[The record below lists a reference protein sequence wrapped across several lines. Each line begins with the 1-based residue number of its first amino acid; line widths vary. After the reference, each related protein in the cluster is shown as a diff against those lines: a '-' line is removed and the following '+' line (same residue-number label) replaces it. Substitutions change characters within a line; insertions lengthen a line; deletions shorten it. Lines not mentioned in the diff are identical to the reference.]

1 MTNPLREQPI
11 LKGLQGIILFF
22 SNFEALGSLL
32 LRLGVGIAFISY
44 GLGKFPLPPEGLIE
58 YFNLSPF
65 IASLVAISELSTGII
80 LIISHFLKNSIG
92 HTLTRLAG
100 LNIVVLMICIF
111 VVAHRDWFITREL
124 FTNIQIFLL
133 IGGFYF
139 LVKGN
144 KI

>member
-1 MTNPLREQPI
+1 M
-11 LKGLQGIILFF
+11 KIIKINNMNKLFLNFNNFF

-32 LRLGVGIAFISY
+32 LRLGVGIAFILY
-44 GLGKFPLPPEGLIE
+44 GLGKFPLPPEGLTE

-92 HTLTRLAG
+92 NTLTRLAG

>member
-1 MTNPLREQPI
+1 MNKIFLNFNN
-11 LKGLQGIILFF
+11 FF

-32 LRLGVGIAFISY
+32 LRLGVGIAFILY
-44 GLGKFPLPPEGLIE
+44 GLGKFPLPPEGLTE

-100 LNIVVLMICIF
+100 LNIVVLMMCIF
-111 VVAHRDWFITREL
+111 VKSSLVINQSLCAT
-124 FTNIQIFLL
+124 TNMQIIKTTIFKPAS
-133 IGGFYF
+133 
-139 LVKGN
+139 LVKV
-144 KI
+144 

>member
-1 MTNPLREQPI
+1 MYKMFLNFNN
-11 LKGLQGIILFF
+11 FF

-32 LRLGVGIAFISY
+32 LRLGVGIAFILY
-44 GLGKFPLPPEGLIE
+44 GLGKFPLPPEGLTE

-100 LNIVVLMICIF
+100 LNIIVLMICIF
-111 VVAHRDWFITREL
+111 VVAHKDWFITREL

>member
-1 MTNPLREQPI
+1 MN
-11 LKGLQGIILFF
+11 KFFSNFNNFF

-32 LRLGVGIAFISY
+32 LRLGVGIAFILY

-65 IASLVAISELSTGII
+65 IASLVAISELTTGII

-111 VVAHRDWFITREL
+111 VVAHKDWFITREL

>member
-1 MTNPLREQPI
+1 MNKLFSNFNN
-11 LKGLQGIILFF
+11 FF
-22 SNFEALGSLL
+22 SNFEALGSLS
-32 LRLGVGIAFISY
+32 LRLGVGIAFILY
-44 GLGKFPLPPEGLIE
+44 GLGKFPLPPEGLTE

>member
-1 MTNPLREQPI
+1 MENLFI
-11 LKGLQGIILFF
+11 KFNNFF

-32 LRLGVGIAFISY
+32 FRLGIGIAFILY
-44 GLGKFPLPPEGLIE
+44 GIGKFPLPPEGLTE
-58 YFNLSPF
+58 YFGLSPF
-65 IASLVAISELSTGII
+65 LASVVAISEVSTGVI
-80 LIISHFLKNSIG
+80 LIIANFLKNSIG

-111 VVAHRDWFITREL
+111 AVAHRDWFITKQL
-124 FTNIQIFLL
+124 FTSIQTFLL

>member
-1 MTNPLREQPI
+1 MNKLF
-11 LKGLQGIILFF
+11 LNFNNFF

-32 LRLGVGIAFISY
+32 LRLGVGIAFILY
-44 GLGKFPLPPEGLIE
+44 GLGKFPLPPEGLTE

-100 LNIVVLMICIF
+100 LNIVILMICIF

>member
-1 MTNPLREQPI
+1 MNKLF
-11 LKGLQGIILFF
+11 LNFNNFF

-32 LRLGVGIAFISY
+32 LRLGVGIAFILY
-44 GLGKFPLPPEGLIE
+44 GLGKFPLPPEGLTE
-58 YFNLSPF
+58 YFNLSPS